1 MWFRNLRI
9 YTLASDFVMPEQ
21 LEQAL
26 EPMRFKPCGRSDR
39 ASFGWASPFGRDS
52 EVLSHKIGHCYLVTA
67 RKEEKVL
74 PSSVVNGQLDELVAQ
89 QEAELA
95 RKLPSKEKQA
105 MKEDLIHRLLPQAFS
120 KFKHIGA
127 MIDTQ
132 LGIVVVDASS
142 ASAAEDLLG
151 LLRNSFGSLPVKPW
165 FAEQPTELYFTQFLR
180 QQQLV
185 DGFEFG
191 AEVELRDANDSGAVV
206 RCRQHDL
213 SGTEIETHLAHNKQV
228 TKLALLW
235 QQRLQFVLE
244 QDLAI
249 KRFKPTDVLID
260 EQDKLVDATPEQRVD
275 ADFALLSGEIA
286 QLFPQL
292 VGLFQT
298 ELSVD

>member
-9 YTLASDFVMPEQ
+9 YTLAPEFALPEQ

-26 EPMRFKPCGRSDR
+26 STMRFKPCGRNER

-74 PSSVVNGQLDELVAQ
+74 PSNVVNGQLEELVAQ
-89 QEAELA
+89 QEAELG
-95 RKLPSKEKQA
+95 RKLSSKDKQA

-120 KFKHIGA
+120 KFKHLGA
-127 MIDTQ
+127 MIDIQ
-132 LGIVVVDASS
+132 LGIVVVDSSS
-142 ASAAEDLLG
+142 ASGAEDVLG
-151 LLRNSFGSLPVKPW
+151 LLRSSFGSLPVKPW
-165 FAEQPTELYFTQFLR
+165 FAEQPSELYFTHFLR
-180 QQQLV
+180 QQQLP

-191 AEVELRDANDSGAVV
+191 DEVELRDADESGSVV

-228 TKLALLW
+228 TKLALSW

-249 KRFKPTDVLID
+249 KRFKPTDVLIE

-275 ADFALLSGEIA
+275 ADFALLSGEIG

-292 VGLFQT
+292 VGLFNM
-298 ELSVD
+298 ELSVN